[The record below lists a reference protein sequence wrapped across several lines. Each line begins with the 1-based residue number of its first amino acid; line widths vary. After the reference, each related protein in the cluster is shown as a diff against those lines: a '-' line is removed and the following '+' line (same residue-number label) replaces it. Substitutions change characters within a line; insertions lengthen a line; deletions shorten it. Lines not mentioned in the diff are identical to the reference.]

1 MSYVKGLDR
10 LLGKLD
16 NLQSNKVVKEA
27 LTKSC
32 LIVEA
37 EAKDRC
43 PYDDGQ
49 LKQSI
54 TSVVDNNIGAVGTN
68 VEYAPYVHQGTG
80 IYAVNGDGRQTP
92 WSYKDLE
99 GNWHYTQ
106 GQKPQP
112 FLSQALKNKK
122 EEILELVKESIENG

>member
-1 MSYVKGLDR
+1 MI
-10 LLGKLD
+10 
-16 NLQSNKVVKEA
+16 VKELKIPYINTDKILLKAA
-27 LTKSC
+27 LM
-32 LIVEA
+32 VER
-37 EAKDRC
+37 EAKQLC
-43 PYDDGQ
+43 PKDTGI
-49 LKQSI
+49 LRASI
-54 TSVVDNNIGAVGTN
+54 ESWTEDNAAYVGTHQQ
-68 VEYAPYVHQGTG
+68 YGIYVHQGTG

-112 FLSQALKNKK
+112 FLSQALENKK